1 MKTLLLLARKTWYEF
16 GDDNA
21 SQMAAAI
28 TYYVLF
34 AVVPLMIFLLS
45 VATVAL
51 DEERKNDV
59 IAAVEDYLNIVPE
72 DVSISVAGDTKSSIG
87 TVYGADALAGIKAE
101 LEAINAD
108 ANSSDRTALVQQI
121 EAGEAVE
128 VSGYAL
134 QPEQLTV
141 QSESAV
147 GEAMDRASGASGAL
161 GVIGFI
167 VTAFSA
173 SIAFSAIRRSLNFV
187 WGAPHRPF
195 VQQRLM
201 ELSML
206 FGVVVLFGASI
217 AVTTSVQLLAA
228 ASESSQNPLSGA
240 GSLFWFATGFL
251 LPWALTFILVLL
263 AYWFVPNAKSSF
275 FDVWFAAV
283 LASLAIEV
291 LKFGY
296 AIYATNYSSYGA
308 VYGALGGILLFMF
321 FVWISSYIFL
331 MGAELASEYPRVMR
345 GDYADENSQTTAP
358 LSLRDTVVRF
368 IKSFFFAGSD
378 R

>member
-1 MKTLLLLARKTWYEF
+1 MRTLLLLVQKTWYEF

-45 VATVAL
+45 IATVAL

-59 IAAVEDYLNIVPE
+59 TAAVEDYLNIVPE
-72 DVSISVAGDTKSSIG
+72 DVSISVAGDTKDSIE
-87 TVYGADALAGIKAE
+87 TAYGADALGEIEAE

-108 ANSSDRTALVQQI
+108 ANRSDRTALAQQI

-141 QSESAV
+141 KSKSAV
-147 GEAMDRASGASGAL
+147 GEAIDRFSGASGTL

-173 SIAFSAIRRSLNFV
+173 SIAFTAIRRSLNFV
-187 WGAPHRPF
+187 WGVPHRPF
-195 VQQRLM
+195 GQQRLM

-206 FGVVVLFGASI
+206 LGVVALFGASI
-217 AVTTSVQLLAA
+217 AATTIVQLLAG
-228 ASESSQNPLSGA
+228 ASESSQNPLSGV
-240 GSLFWFATGFL
+240 GSFLWFATGFL
-251 LPWALTFILVLL
+251 LPWALTFLLVLL

-296 AIYATNYSSYGA
+296 AIYVINFNSYGA
-308 VYGALGGILLFMF
+308 VYGALGGMLLFMF

-331 MGAELASEYPRVMR
+331 MGAELASEYPKVMR
-345 GDYADENSQTTAP
+345 GDYADDGSLSTGRF
-358 LSLRDTVVRF
+358 SLRDMAVRV
-368 IKSFFFAGSD
+368 IRSFFFAGAD
-378 R
+378 K

>member
-16 GDDNA
+16 GNDNA

-59 IAAVEDYLNIVPE
+59 IAAVEGYLNIVPE

-87 TVYGADALAGIKAE
+87 TVYGADALAGIEAE

-228 ASESSQNPLSGA
+228 ASESSQNPLSGI

-345 GDYADENSQTTAP
+345 GDYADQSSQTTAR